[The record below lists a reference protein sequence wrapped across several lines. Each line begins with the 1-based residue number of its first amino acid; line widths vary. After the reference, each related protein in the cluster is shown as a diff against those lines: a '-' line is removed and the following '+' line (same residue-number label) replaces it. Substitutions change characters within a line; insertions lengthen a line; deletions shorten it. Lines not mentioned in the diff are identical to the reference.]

1 MQASTGQHGAAR
13 GSTRHGMHSL
23 IKKKYERATPHVFSR
38 GRMHDAISRQVTC
51 RLGRW
56 HAPLRGVQRRNC
68 GFAASVFIS
77 IV

>member
-1 MQASTGQHGAAR
+1 
-13 GSTRHGMHSL
+13 
-23 IKKKYERATPHVFSR
+23 
-38 GRMHDAISRQVTC
+38 MHDAISRQVTC

-68 GFAASVFIS
+68 GFAASFIIS

>member
-1 MQASTGQHGAAR
+1 MQASKGQHGAAR
-13 GSTRHGMHSL
+13 GSTRHGMRSL
-23 IKKKYERATPHVFSR
+23 IKKKYERATPHVLSR

-77 IV
+77 VA

>member
-1 MQASTGQHGAAR
+1 MQASTGQHGAAQ

-23 IKKKYERATPHVFSR
+23 LKKNERATPHVLSR